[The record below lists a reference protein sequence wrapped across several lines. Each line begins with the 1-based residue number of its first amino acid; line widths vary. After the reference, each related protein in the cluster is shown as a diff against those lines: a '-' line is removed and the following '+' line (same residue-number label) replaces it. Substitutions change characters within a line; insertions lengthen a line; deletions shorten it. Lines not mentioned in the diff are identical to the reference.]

1 MRIDLL
7 CSGSKGNS
15 CLIRHE
21 DTQLLIDC
29 GSTKKYLMESF
40 KKVGACVDDTNG
52 VLISHAHSDHVSQL
66 KHFKH
71 LDVYSYCDLKD
82 ALDKHDVVPNQKLI
96 IKDLS
101 IQFLGLSH
109 DSPHTIG
116 FVVESD
122 KEKLVYVTDTG
133 YVPNQI
139 KPYIANAD
147 HYIFESNHDIEMLM
161 QTNRPV
167 YIKQRIINDSGHL
180 NNEDSARVLSEVIGE
195 RTREIVQAHIS
206 QEGNTRAQAYGVLE
220 AELSRR
226 GLLRSDLK
234 LFPAEQFGIHLIAGK
249 NNAS

>member
-139 KPYIANAD
+139 KTVYC
-147 HYIFESNHDIEMLM
+147 EC
-161 QTNRPV
+161 RP
-167 YIKQRIINDSGHL
+167 L
-180 NNEDSARVLSEVIGE
+180 LSLKAI
-195 RTREIVQAHIS
+195 TMWIV
-206 QEGNTRAQAYGVLE
+206 
-220 AELSRR
+220 
-226 GLLRSDLK
+226 
-234 LFPAEQFGIHLIAGK
+234 
-249 NNAS
+249 

>member
-139 KPYIANAD
+139 KPYIAN
-147 HYIFESNHDIEMLM
+147 
-161 QTNRPV
+161 TKRPMFL
-167 YIKQRIINDSGHL
+167 KQRILSDNGHL
-180 NNEDSARVLSEVIGE
+180 NNEDSSLNLTSLINAKTKNIVLAHLSEE
-195 RTREIVQAHIS
+195 A
-206 QEGNTRAQAYGVLE
+206 NTQDLALDTFSNV
-220 AELSRR
+220 
-226 GLLRSDLK
+226 LLRKDLHPSGIDVRAAK
-234 LFPAEQFGIHLIAGK
+234 QFEILTIE
-249 NNAS
+249 

>member
-15 CLIRHE
+15 CLIRHK

-40 KKVGACVDDTNG
+40 QKVGACVDDTNG

-82 ALDKHDVVPNQKLI
+82 ALDKHDVFPNQKMI
-96 IKDLS
+96 INDLS
-101 IQFLGLSH
+101 IQFIGLSH

-116 FVVESD
+116 FVVESET
-122 KEKLVYVTDTG
+122 EKLVYVTDTG

-147 HYIFESNHDIEMLM
+147 HYIFESNHDVNRLM
-161 QTNRPV
+161 QTKLLQLVVWFQYSWGVGEYYLCVVAVHDAHYPV
-167 YIKQRIINDSGHL
+167 SCGLRLECGDADAL
-180 NNEDSARVLSEVIGE
+180 
-195 RTREIVQAHIS
+195 AH
-206 QEGNTRAQAYGVLE
+206 QLV
-220 AELSRR
+220 
-226 GLLRSDLK
+226 
-234 LFPAEQFGIHLIAGK
+234 H
-249 NNAS
+249 

>member
-147 HYIFESNHDIEMLM
+147 HYIFESNHDVDRLM
-161 QTNRPV
+161 HTNRPMFL
-167 YIKQRIINDSGHL
+167 KQRILSDNGHL
-180 NNEDSARVLSEVIGE
+180 NNEDSSLNLPLSRSRISSFSSSSRVSASRLSTGTRISRQKGLRQRSHTSSSVVSAVPS
-195 RTREIVQAHIS
+195 RTR
-206 QEGNTRAQAYGVLE
+206 
-220 AELSRR
+220 
-226 GLLRSDLK
+226 
-234 LFPAEQFGIHLIAGK
+234 
-249 NNAS
+249 ASA

>member
-15 CLIRHE
+15 CLIRHQN
-21 DTQLLIDC
+21 TQLLIDC

-40 KKVGACVDDTNG
+40 KKVNAKVDDTNG

-66 KHFKH
+66 KHFNH

-82 ALDKHDVVPNQKLI
+82 ALDKHDVIPNQKLI
-96 IKDLS
+96 INDLS

-122 KEKLVYVTDTG
+122 SEKLVYVTDTG

-139 KPYIANAD
+139 
-147 HYIFESNHDIEMLM
+147 FESNHDVNRLM
-161 QTNRPV
+161 QTKRPMFL
-167 YIKQRIINDSGHL
+167 KQRILSDSGHL
-180 NNEDSARVLSEVIGE
+180 NNEDSSLNLTSLINAKTKNIVLAHLSEE
-195 RTREIVQAHIS
+195 A
-206 QEGNTRAQAYGVLE
+206 NTQDLALDTFSDV
-220 AELSRR
+220 
-226 GLLRSDLK
+226 LLRKDLHPQGIDVRAAK
-234 LFPAEQFGIHLIAGK
+234 QFEILTID
-249 NNAS
+249 

>member
-21 DTQLLIDC
+21 NTQLLIDC

-122 KEKLVYVTDTG
+122 KEKLVYVTDSG

-147 HYIFESNHDIEMLM
+147 HYIFEGNHDVDRLM
-161 QTNRPV
+161 HTNRPMFL
-167 YIKQRIINDSGHL
+167 KQRIASDIGHL
-180 NNEDSARVLSEVIGE
+180 SNDDCAAVLKNVVGSNTKQVFLAHLSQDCNDEILAL
-195 RTREIVQAHIS
+195 RTSRDVLADHI
-206 QEGNTRAQAYGVLE
+206 Q
-220 AELSRR
+220 
-226 GLLRSDLK
+226 
-234 LFPAEQFGIHLIAGK
+234 LFVAKQDEMVAGGYCD
-249 NNAS
+249 

>member
-82 ALDKHDVVPNQKLI
+82 ALDKISND
-96 IKDLS
+96 IKAALNDAKNNGD
-101 IQFLGLSH
+101 IT
-109 DSPHTIG
+109 PER
-116 FVVESD
+116 VR
-122 KEKLVYVTDTG
+122 
-133 YVPNQI
+133 QI
-139 KPYIANAD
+139 
-147 HYIFESNHDIEMLM
+147 
-161 QTNRPV
+161 
-167 YIKQRIINDSGHL
+167 QRIN
-180 NNEDSARVLSEVIGE
+180 
-195 RTREIVQAHIS
+195 
-206 QEGNTRAQAYGVLE
+206 
-220 AELSRR
+220 
-226 GLLRSDLK
+226 
-234 LFPAEQFGIHLIAGK
+234 
-249 NNAS
+249 

>member
-82 ALDKHDVVPNQKLI
+82 ALDKHDVVPNQK
-96 IKDLS
+96 
-101 IQFLGLSH
+101 
-109 DSPHTIG
+109 
-116 FVVESD
+116 
-122 KEKLVYVTDTG
+122 
-133 YVPNQI
+133 
-139 KPYIANAD
+139 
-147 HYIFESNHDIEMLM
+147 
-161 QTNRPV
+161 
-167 YIKQRIINDSGHL
+167 
-180 NNEDSARVLSEVIGE
+180 
-195 RTREIVQAHIS
+195 
-206 QEGNTRAQAYGVLE
+206 
-220 AELSRR
+220 
-226 GLLRSDLK
+226 
-234 LFPAEQFGIHLIAGK
+234 
-249 NNAS
+249 

>member
-15 CLIRHE
+15 CLIRHQN
-21 DTQLLIDC
+21 TQLLIDC

-40 KKVGACVDDTNG
+40 KKVNAKVDDTNG

-66 KHFKH
+66 KHFNH

-82 ALDKHDVVPNQKLI
+82 ALDKHDVIPNQKLI
-96 IKDLS
+96 INDLS

-122 KEKLVYVTDTG
+122 SEKLVYVTDTG

-147 HYIFESNHDIEMLM
+147 YYIFESNHDVNRLM
-161 QTNRPV
+161 QTKRPEPLRPGEVNRMLGIADELQETNEADLIDYKV
-167 YIKQRIINDSGHL
+167 GETVKVNYGAFTGMIGTVDEV
-180 NNEDSARVLSEVIGE
+180 NNEKKKLKVMVSIFGRKTPVELENSQVE
-195 RTREIVQAHIS
+195 RE
-206 QEGNTRAQAYGVLE
+206 
-220 AELSRR
+220 
-226 GLLRSDLK
+226 
-234 LFPAEQFGIHLIAGK
+234 
-249 NNAS
+249 